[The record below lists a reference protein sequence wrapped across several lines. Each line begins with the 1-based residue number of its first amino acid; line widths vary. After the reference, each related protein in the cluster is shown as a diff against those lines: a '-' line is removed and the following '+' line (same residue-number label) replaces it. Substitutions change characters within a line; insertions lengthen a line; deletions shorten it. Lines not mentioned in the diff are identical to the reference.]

1 MLPKSPDLF
10 VLTVAFSN
18 FILFLGLHIVLLRW
32 NEKLPANRALS
43 VSFAFGILI
52 QGLIA
57 FMGMRGF
64 LSLGF
69 SGVAFTVSMV
79 ASLLIY
85 TCLAFHY
92 LVWVFGMGEAAIR
105 IRLLR
110 ELDRT
115 PSKSVSLREIC
126 LHYNVDKILQ
136 SRLERLVSAGHL
148 HFDGQYYSIRKKILL
163 VQAQVEKMVKV
174 LLGIPSC

>member
-1 MLPKSPDLF
+1 
-10 VLTVAFSN
+10 
-18 FILFLGLHIVLLRW
+18 
-32 NEKLPANRALS
+32 
-43 VSFAFGILI
+43 
-52 QGLIA
+52 
-57 FMGMRGF
+57 
-64 LSLGF
+64 
-69 SGVAFTVSMV
+69 MV
-79 ASLLIY
+79 ASVLIY
-85 TCLAFHY
+85 ICLVFHY